1 MEHGVHE
8 GIEGKE
14 NGVERLRKLYM
25 AGGGVG
31 KEVDETSACR
41 GYVYGVRKIVCWGL
55 EKPGGEQMIF
65 SPDAIHGRF
74 NKCTNKAKNQQS
86 AAWLLTARNR
96 RDANRGCAIYESADY
111 QQFRF
116 CRN

>member
-1 MEHGVHE
+1 MEHAVHE

-14 NGVERLRKLYM
+14 NGVDLLRNLFINKS
-25 AGGGVG
+25 GVG
-31 KEVDETSACR
+31 KEVNETSAWR

-74 NKCTNKAKNQQS
+74 NKCTNKAKNQQ
-86 AAWLLTARNR
+86 
-96 RDANRGCAIYESADY
+96 
-111 QQFRF
+111 
-116 CRN
+116 

>member
-1 MEHGVHE
+1 MYLLLEHAVHE

-41 GYVYGVRKIVCWGL
+41 RYVYGVRKIVCWGL
-55 EKPGGEQMIF
+55 EKPGSEQMIF

-74 NKCTNKAKNQQS
+74 NKCTNKAKNQQ
-86 AAWLLTARNR
+86 
-96 RDANRGCAIYESADY
+96 
-111 QQFRF
+111 
-116 CRN
+116 

>member
-1 MEHGVHE
+1 MGHATHE

-14 NGVERLRKLYM
+14 NGVERLRKLHIT
-25 AGGGVG
+25 GGGVG
-31 KEVDETSACR
+31 KEVDETSAWR

-74 NKCTNKAKNQQS
+74 NKCTNKAKNQQ
-86 AAWLLTARNR
+86 
-96 RDANRGCAIYESADY
+96 
-111 QQFRF
+111 
-116 CRN
+116 